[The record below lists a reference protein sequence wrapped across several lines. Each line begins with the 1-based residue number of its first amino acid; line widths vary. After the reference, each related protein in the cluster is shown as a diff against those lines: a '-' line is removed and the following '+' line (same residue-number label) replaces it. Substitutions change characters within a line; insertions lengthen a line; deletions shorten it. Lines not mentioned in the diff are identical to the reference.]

1 MLSVLIF
8 AYGSGCAC
16 FLPASK
22 PAIIGDILHMLPFAE
37 PDSSDT
43 GEGPQNR
50 LDVCESLYKPIN
62 SSMLNHIISL
72 VHLIVAYD
80 GLP

>member
-1 MLSVLIF
+1 
-8 AYGSGCAC
+8 
-16 FLPASK
+16 
-22 PAIIGDILHMLPFAE
+22 MLPFAE